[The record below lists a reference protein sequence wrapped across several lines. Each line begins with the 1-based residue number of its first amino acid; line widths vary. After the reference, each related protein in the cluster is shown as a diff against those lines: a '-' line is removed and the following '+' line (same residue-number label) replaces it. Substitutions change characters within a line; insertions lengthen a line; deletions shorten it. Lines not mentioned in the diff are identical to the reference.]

1 MNTIHG
7 TSQQILWLNK
17 RSSILLIITQMV
29 NIILRFDVIFTVDII
44 LVFYRIGDRTL
55 RDVSI
60 NLFKMKMMA
69 DI

>member
-1 MNTIHG
+1 MNPIHG
-7 TSQQILWLNK
+7 NSQKIVWLNK
-17 RSSILLIITQMV
+17 ISSIFLIIIQMV
-29 NIILRFDVIFTVDII
+29 NIILRLILTVDII